1 MTEDVRMLDA
11 IGMAQLVHRGDAT
24 ALELVTD
31 AIARVERINP
41 ILNAVTRPLFDEAR
55 RAAAAVPR
63 DAPLAGVPF
72 LLKDLIAEQAGVPL
86 TEGSDFLGD
95 DLVPER
101 DSELVTRFRRAGLVV
116 LGTTNTPEF
125 GILCTTEPR
134 RFGACRNPWD
144 IGRSTGGSSGGS
156 AAAVASRMVPAA
168 HANDGGGS
176 IRIPASCCG
185 LFGLKPTRGRISLAP
200 VYGDVFTGLV
210 TEHVVTVSVRDSAAI
225 LDAIAGSAPGDPFI
239 IAPPERPYF
248 AEVGA
253 PCRPLRIGFSTRTP
267 SGREVH
273 GDCIDAIGRTVEL
286 LEELDHDVEEA
297 APSFDAAAMGRAF
310 AVLWS
315 AGVAWTL
322 DHWGRRLGRD
332 PREADVEPL
341 TWELAGRG
349 RTINAAEYLMAV
361 EDLQSESRTIAAF
374 FESRD
379 LWLTPTLAEPPLR
392 LGELTSPEDDVSAP
406 VRRMGRF
413 SPFTHLANLT
423 GLPAMSVPLHW
434 NSEGI
439 PIGVHFMGATGAE
452 ATLFRLAGQLEQACP
467 WAGRLPPVH
476 A

>member
-1 MTEDVRMLDA
+1 MEDVRMLDA
-11 IGMAQLVHRGDAT
+11 VGMAELVHHGDAT
-24 ALELVTD
+24 PLELVAD
-31 AIARVERINP
+31 AIARIERINP
-41 ILNAVTRPLFDEAR
+41 TLNAVTRPLFDEAR
-55 RAAAAVPR
+55 RAAAQVPR

-72 LLKDLIAEQAGVPL
+72 LLKDLVAEQAGVPL

-116 LGTTNTPEF
+116 LGITNTPEF

-144 IGRSTGGSSGGS
+144 IGLSTGGSSGGS

-185 LFGLKPTRGRISLAP
+185 LFGLKPTRGRTSLAP
-200 VYGDVFTGLV
+200 VYGDLFTGLV

-225 LDAIAGSAPGDPFI
+225 LDAVAGSAPGDPFV
-239 IAPPERPYF
+239 IAPPEQPYLT
-248 AEVGA
+248 EVGA
-253 PCRPLRIGFSTRTP
+253 PCRRLRIGFSTRAP
-267 SGREVH
+267 GGREVQA
-273 GDCIDAIGRTVEL
+273 DSVDAIIRAVEL
-286 LEELDHDVEEA
+286 LEQLNHEVEEA
-297 APSFDAAAMGRAF
+297 APNFDAAAMGRAF

-322 DHWGRRLGRD
+322 DHWGRRLGRQA
-332 PREADVEPL
+332 READVEPL
-341 TWELAGRG
+341 TWELASRG
-349 RTINAAEYLMAV
+349 QAASAADYLMAV
-361 EDLQSESRTIAAF
+361 EDLQSESRAIAAF
-374 FESRD
+374 FESHD

-392 LGELTSPEDDVSAP
+392 LGELASREGDVSAP
-406 VRRMGRF
+406 LRRMGRF

-423 GLPAMSVPLHW
+423 GRPAMSVPLHW
-434 NSEGI
+434 NPEGI
-439 PIGVHFMGATGAE
+439 PIGVHFMGALGAE
-452 ATLFRLAGQLEQACP
+452 ATLFRLAGQLEEACG

>member
-1 MTEDVRMLDA
+1 MIDA
-11 IGMAQLVHRGDAT
+11 VGMAELVHRGEAT
-24 ALELVTD
+24 PVELVTD
-31 AIARVERINP
+31 AIARIERINP
-41 ILNAVTRPLFDEAR
+41 VLNAVVRPQFDEALQ
-55 RAAAAVPR
+55 AAAAVPR

-72 LLKDLIAEQAGVPL
+72 LVKDLVAEQAGVPL

-101 DSELVTRFRRAGLVV
+101 DSILVSRYRAAGLVL

-144 IGRSTGGSSGGS
+144 VNRSTGGSSGGS

-185 LFGLKPTRGRISLAP
+185 LFGLKPTRGRNSLAP

-225 LDAIAGSAPGDPFI
+225 LDATEGSAPGDPFVI
-239 IAPPERPYF
+239 TPPERPYL

-253 PCRPLRIGFSTRTP
+253 PSRPLRIGFSTRGP
-267 SGREVH
+267 SGRLVH
-273 GDCIDAIGRTVEL
+273 ADSVEAVSRTIEL
-286 LEELDHDVEEA
+286 LEELGHEVEEA

-310 AVLWS
+310 AALWS

-322 DHWGRRLGRD
+322 DHWSRRLGRD
-332 PREADVEPL
+332 AREADVEPL
-341 TWELAGRG
+341 TWELASRG
-349 RTINAAEYLMAV
+349 RAISAAEYLMAV
-361 EDLQSESRTIAAF
+361 EDMQSESRNIALF
-374 FESRD
+374 FEERD
-379 LWLTPTLAEPPLR
+379 IWLTPTLAEPPLM
-392 LGELTSPEDDVSAP
+392 LGELDSPTDDVSAP

-423 GLPAMSVPLHW
+423 GRPAMSVPLHW
-434 NSEGI
+434 NSEGL
-439 PIGVHFMGATGAE
+439 PIGVHFMGGMGAE
-452 ATLFRLAGQLEQACP
+452 ANLFRLAGQLEQARP
-467 WAGRLPPVH
+467 WADRQPPVH

>member
-1 MTEDVRMLDA
+1 MTEDVRMVDA
-11 IGMAQLVHRGDAT
+11 VGMAQLVRRGDAT
-24 ALELVTD
+24 PLELVTD
-31 AIARVERINP
+31 AIARIERINP

-86 TEGSDFLGD
+86 TEGSDYLGNE
-95 DLVPER
+95 LVPER

-116 LGTTNTPEF
+116 LGATSTPEF

-134 RFGACRNPWD
+134 RFGACHNPWD

-156 AAAVASRMVPAA
+156 AAAVASRMVAAA

-225 LDAIAGSAPGDPFI
+225 LDAIAGAAPGDPFI

-248 AEVGA
+248 AEVGG

-273 GDCIDAIGRTVEL
+273 GDCVDAIRRTVEL
-286 LEELDHDVEEA
+286 LEELDHEVEEA
-297 APSFDAAAMGRAF
+297 VPSFDAAAMGRAF
-310 AVLWS
+310 ALLWS

-322 DHWGRRLGRD
+322 DHWGRRLGRN

-341 TWELAGRG
+341 TWELAARG
-349 RTINAAEYLMAV
+349 RAVSAAEYLMAV
-361 EDLQSESRTIAAF
+361 EDLQSESRMIAAF

-439 PIGVHFMGATGAE
+439 PIGLHFMGAMGAE
-452 ATLFRLAGQLEQACP
+452 GTLFRLAGQLEQACP
-467 WAGRLPPVH
+467 WVGRLPPVH